1 MENKTINN
9 INYLNNKLLEIKDN
23 VHIIIIANIR
33 ESEDGN
39 SSQELKAEFL
49 SPGEFEL
56 ITETYKNAGFEI
68 TTYTSELD
76 FITHHLSDTLS
87 EKTNIVVNYAQSGTT
102 IGRQSF
108 IPAFCQL
115 RGIFHCESNPY
126 STCLSRHKFHSE
138 LIISSLGVPCT
149 KNYFYHYES
158 GWINN
163 QKPKENDH
171 VIAKLNYEA
180 SSIGLTDK
188 NVFHYTDTS
197 DALLY
202 SISESYKQP
211 LIVEEFIKG
220 IEVECPI
227 IKGKKNITLSPIE
240 IKIDGQI
247 MEDRILTE
255 ELRHSSEYTY
265 KEFESDSK
273 DLVNNLKNCAEDV
286 INILDLHGY
295 CRVDYR
301 IDKDN
306 NYFVTDIA
314 TSPGITTDTSFFTS
328 FKLIG
333 ASYEDFLLFKIAN
346 TLNIHDIIA

>member
-1 MENKTINN
+1 MENKTITN
-9 INYLNNKLLEIKDN
+9 INYLNNKLLEIKEN

-39 SSQELKAEFL
+39 TSQELKAEFL
-49 SPGEFEL
+49 SPSEFKL
-56 ITETYKNAGFEI
+56 ITETYSNMGFEI

-76 FITHHLSDTLS
+76 FIAHHLSDIDS

-102 IGRQSF
+102 IGRQSLM
-108 IPAFCQL
+108 PAFCQL

-126 STCLSRHKFHSE
+126 STSLSRHKFHSE

-149 KNYFYHYES
+149 KSYFYHYEG

-163 QKPKENDH
+163 QKPKENEH

-180 SSIGLTDK
+180 SSIGLTEK

-197 DALLY
+197 DELLH
-202 SISESYKQP
+202 SISKSYNQP
-211 LIVEEFIKG
+211 LIVQEFIKG

-227 IKGKKNITLSPIE
+227 IKGKDCITLSPIE
-240 IKIDGQI
+240 ITIDGQK

-255 ELRHSSEYTY
+255 ELRHSTEYTY

-273 DLVNNLKNCAEDV
+273 GLVDDLQNCAKNV
-286 INILDLHGY
+286 LNILDLHGY

-301 IDKDN
+301 INKDN
-306 NYFVTDIA
+306 C
-314 TSPGITTDTSFFTS
+314 
-328 FKLIG
+328 
-333 ASYEDFLLFKIAN
+333 
-346 TLNIHDIIA
+346 